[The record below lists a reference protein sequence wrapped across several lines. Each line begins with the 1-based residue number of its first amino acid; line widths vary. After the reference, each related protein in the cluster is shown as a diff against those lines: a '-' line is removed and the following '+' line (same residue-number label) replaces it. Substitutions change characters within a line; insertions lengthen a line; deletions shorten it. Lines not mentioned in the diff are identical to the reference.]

1 MNKKIN
7 IILPIDLLEKV
18 DNKAKSLY
26 MTRTAYIIHSLINTL
41 NSDEIIQSLP
51 ELKKV
56 INLMQQDEENKN
68 ICFKK

>member
-56 INLMQQDEENKN
+56 INLMQQDEENNN